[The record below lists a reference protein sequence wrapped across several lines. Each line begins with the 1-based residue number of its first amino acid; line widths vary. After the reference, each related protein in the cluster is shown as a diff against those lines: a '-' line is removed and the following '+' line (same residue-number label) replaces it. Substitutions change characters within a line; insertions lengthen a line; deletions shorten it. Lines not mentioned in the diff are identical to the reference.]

1 MSPAT
6 ARSWVVPLAWTA
18 VLLDGFDL
26 VVLGSVLPT
35 LLRDHVW
42 GLTPG
47 TASVVS
53 TFGLIGMMIGAL
65 VIGTVTDLIGRR
77 KTLIIAVVAF
87 SVFTA
92 LCAISPSA
100 FVFGLFRFLAGLGLG
115 GCLPTAIALVT
126 EYARKGRG
134 GSATTTVMTGYHVGA
149 VLTALLGIWLI
160 PQLGWRAMFVAGAL
174 PALVL
179 VPLMIKYLPE
189 SESFER
195 VRETQEK
202 SAAEVVGGLFRGG
215 YLRATIAFW
224 VTSFMGLLL
233 VYGLNTWLPEIM
245 RQAGYPL
252 GAALGLLLT
261 LNLGGIA
268 GLLVAGRV
276 ADRVG
281 VRPSTISW
289 FLGAAVFLALLSVKL
304 PAAGLYAAVFLT
316 GGFVFSAQ
324 VLVYAYIGKTYPD
337 AMRATGIGWAAGVG
351 RIGAISGP
359 ILGGALLTAGIAYP
373 WGFYAFAAVGALG
386 AAAVTGVRVGRAQ
399 VPTRVP

>member
-1 MSPAT
+1 MTPVP

-42 GLTPG
+42 GLTPA

-92 LCAISPSA
+92 LCAISPSP

-149 VLTALLGIWLI
+149 VLTALLGI
-160 PQLGWRAMFVAGAL
+160 
-174 PALVL
+174 
-179 VPLMIKYLPE
+179 
-189 SESFER
+189 
-195 VRETQEK
+195 
-202 SAAEVVGGLFRGG
+202 
-215 YLRATIAFW
+215 
-224 VTSFMGLLL
+224 
-233 VYGLNTWLPEIM
+233 
-245 RQAGYPL
+245 
-252 GAALGLLLT
+252 
-261 LNLGGIA
+261 
-268 GLLVAGRV
+268 
-276 ADRVG
+276 
-281 VRPSTISW
+281 
-289 FLGAAVFLALLSVKL
+289 
-304 PAAGLYAAVFLT
+304 
-316 GGFVFSAQ
+316 
-324 VLVYAYIGKTYPD
+324 
-337 AMRATGIGWAAGVG
+337 
-351 RIGAISGP
+351 
-359 ILGGALLTAGIAYP
+359 
-373 WGFYAFAAVGALG
+373 
-386 AAAVTGVRVGRAQ
+386 
-399 VPTRVP
+399 